1 MMAVTQTTTPE
12 TTQMATRPKALKA
25 PSNQRFFVPTD
36 MPAICQLWLFRLL
49 LKRANLH
56 RYLQQEEMINE
67 GVLATFGLSEHI
79 LQVRKPG
86 MVNFILQAKCRELAA
101 DPKVGIPRV
110 LASNIFDLAVVVGL
124 NHVEQQLLALAV
136 LLTTDPGL
144 RMYGTDVHIK
154 QHSCLEKT
162 LQIMLDCPA
171 EKVKAALQ
179 ARGALASSGLLT
191 LQIPNTLDD
200 VFDFITP
207 KLATEL
213 QQLNTSPLALLRHL
227 WQPAPQST
235 LHLSDFEHV
244 QTELLLLR
252 SYLKQAVLARKAGV
266 NVLLYGPPGTGK
278 TELARLIAGQVV
290 GQMYQVSSEDE
301 EGDVISG
308 GQRLRSYQ
316 FAQRCLASGEHTVLI
331 FDEAEDVF
339 AQNPF
344 SRSFVNRKGWMNQLL
359 EQNPL
364 PCFWLTNDISCMDKA
379 AIRRFDMVIEVPTL
393 PKVPRARLLQQA
405 AGGVLSEADA
415 LYLTAHPELTPAVV
429 QRAAKVVNEAGKIEN
444 SDDMF
449 SEGPLSKRSHFD
461 EKQALGL
468 LINSTLKA
476 QGFNPQQAVQLARP
490 QVYNPAFINADV
502 DVSSLLAGLSNA
514 GNARICLYGPPG
526 SGKTAFCQYLA
537 EQLGKPLLFKPASS
551 LLSCYVGES
560 EKLIAQAFA
569 EACDD
574 GAVLLL
580 DEIDSFLQQRN
591 KAEHSWQVTQ
601 VNELL
606 QQMER
611 FNGILLATTNQLPQ
625 LDQAALRRFDLIIGF
640 LYLTDEQAMDLLHEH
655 CKVLNLPLHM
665 ASLKQLQQ
673 LVQLTP
679 LLTAGDFQAVAR
691 QARFRPLASAD
702 AFVAEL
708 QKMVRLKGGG
718 AIVMSDTTNRLQ

>member
-1 MMAVTQTTTPE
+1 MMAVTQTTNPE
-12 TTQMATRPKALKA
+12 TTQAANRPKAVKA
-25 PSNQRFFVPTD
+25 QNNQRFFVPTD

-79 LQVRKPG
+79 LQVSKPG

-110 LASNIFDLAVVVGL
+110 LASNIFDLAVVIGL

-136 LLTTDPGL
+136 LVTTDHGL
-144 RMYGTDVHIK
+144 RMCASDVNVK

-171 EKVKAALQ
+171 DKVKAALQ
-179 ARGALASSGLLT
+179 ARGALSSSGLLT
-191 LQIPNTLDD
+191 LQVPNTLDD

-207 KLATEL
+207 KLANEL
-213 QQLNTSPLALLRHL
+213 QQLNTSPLGLLRHL

-235 LHLSDFEHV
+235 LNWLDFEHL

-252 SYLKQAVLARKAGV
+252 SYLKQAVFARKAGV

-278 TELARLIAGQVV
+278 TELARLMAGQVV

-308 GQRLRSYQ
+308 EQRLRAYQ

-364 PCFWLTNDISCMDKA
+364 PCFWLTNDISCMDNA
-379 AIRRFDMVIEVPTL
+379 AIRRFDMVIEVSNV
-393 PKVPRARLLQQA
+393 PKAQRARVLQNA
-405 AGGVLSEADA
+405 SEAVLSANDVLNLA
-415 LYLTAHPELTPAVV
+415 AHPELTPAVIT
-429 QRAAKVVNEAGKIEN
+429 RSCDVVNQV
-444 SDDMF
+444 
-449 SEGPLSKRSHFD
+449 FD
-461 EKQALGL
+461 TESTGNLDTETQQLRQQNVDETMALRL
-468 LINSTLKA
+468 LIDSTLKA
-476 QGFNPQQAVQLARP
+476 QGFDPKSDIPRACSDI
-490 QVYNPAFINADV
+490 YYPAFINADV
-502 DVSSLLAGLSNA
+502 DIESLVNGLKHA

-537 EQLGKPLLFKPASS
+537 EQLEKPLLFKPASQ
-551 LLSCYVGES
+551 LLGSYVGQS
-560 EKLIAQAFA
+560 ERLIAKAFA
-569 EACDD
+569 EATVDN
-574 GAVLLL
+574 AVLLL
-580 DEIDSFLQQRN
+580 DEVDSFLQQRE
-591 KAEHSWQVTQ
+591 KAQQSWQITQ

-625 LDQAALRRFDLIIGF
+625 LDQASLRRFDLIIQF
-640 LYLTDEQAMDLLHEH
+640 DYLTPEQAMDLLETH
-655 CKVLNLPLHM
+655 CIALNLPM
-665 ASLKQLQQ
+665 EMTAFQQLQQ
-673 LVQLTP
+673 MVMLTP
-679 LLTAGDFQAVAR
+679 GDFRAIVR
-691 QARFRPLASAD
+691 QARFRPLTDAD

-708 QKMVRLKGGG
+708 QKTIRLKGGSTV
-718 AIVMSDTTNRLQ
+718 VMPEQTNRLQ